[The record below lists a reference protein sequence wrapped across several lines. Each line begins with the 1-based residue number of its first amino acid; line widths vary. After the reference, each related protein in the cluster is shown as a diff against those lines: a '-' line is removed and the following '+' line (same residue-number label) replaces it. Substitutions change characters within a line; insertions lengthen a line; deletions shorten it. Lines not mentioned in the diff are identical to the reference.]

1 MTTRATA
8 RRCEGPRVIKEREL
22 LHARL
27 AAKSLRTHDDIRWT
41 HPDCLFYA
49 AIHGLNELGIFDN
62 ISMTQMRMN
71 VKQWLETNPLD
82 TAKMVAWHG
91 EKYPRSHRACSIPI
105 ESMTTMKLDWIKHC
119 QGYAVKYSGDD
130 YACCALANLYN
141 CNVNIHTSTSTIPI
155 QPTINTHNAHTLNLA
170 LYKVESEIESET
182 WSHYCA
188 TRPIVPR
195 EVAVR
200 EERTS
205 DCMHANP
212 FALVNP
218 IAPPNLAGA
227 QGARQQALATNIVG
241 GGPSHGDSAVVEGH
255 SRRAN

>member
-8 RRCEGPRVIKEREL
+8 RKTCIPVC
-22 LHARL
+22 L
-27 AAKSLRTHDDIRWT
+27 ANDAGH
-41 HPDCLFYA
+41 
-49 AIHGLNELGIFDN
+49 
-62 ISMTQMRMN
+62 Q
-71 VKQWLETNPLD
+71 Q
-82 TAKMVAWHG
+82 
-91 EKYPRSHRACSIPI
+91 
-105 ESMTTMKLDWIKHC
+105 
-119 QGYAVKYSGDD
+119 
-130 YACCALANLYN
+130 LANLYN